1 MSNNNY
7 RIRTTIGGEPNVLN
21 VKLDQ
26 TYDTLEIL
34 SLKLNQTDYYK
45 LHQSN
50 YGVVV
55 GRVLANGGFGIP
67 NAKVSIFMPL
77 ESGQSY
83 DEQIRYPYSYVSDID
98 SERRRYNLLPSEVD
112 ERCHQD
118 VGSFPTKRLLLDNED
133 IIEIFD
139 KYYKYTTRTNG
150 AGDYMI
156 YGVPTGTQQVHVD
169 IDLSDIGILSQRPRD
184 MVYKG
189 YNIELFESAN
199 KFNKSNDLDSLAQL
213 YTQNSS
219 IYVYP
224 FWGDTTNN
232 SNIAITRCDI
242 QIQYKFEPTCV
253 FIGSIL
259 TENGNV
265 HIGKDCAPS
274 NHSGKMDELIAK
286 TGTIEMIRKT
296 NDGLVE
302 EFSIKGNRLIDEN
315 GVWCYQ
321 IPMNLDYI
329 TTDEYGNIVP
339 TDNPD
344 KGIPTRAR
352 VRFRIS
358 LDDNGQETALKV
370 CRYLVPNN
378 PRVDDEH
385 PAFTENY
392 EVDYEFGTKTAEEN
406 YRDLFWNCVYTVKS
420 YIPRIQVE
428 DHSLN
433 DMDNSKMSFNG
444 IKWVNHH
451 GDSNP
456 MPYNAVNIKL
466 SFTYKFICILTKIV
480 IRIISFINTTI
491 ISTLGQIIG
500 VIADFVGIKILGVRP
515 FGWLAK
521 QIAKLI
527 PKCISLST
535 EFCDTG
541 DKIKYYPGCWGE
553 GKYSS
558 WSESVKDAKKQGYQ
572 ASRRPGLFEGEE
584 NNPLI
589 NCVENQLAQENES
602 TNYFFAND
610 WINGTLYFPQWRRS
624 IKPKTSFLFGL
635 IKKRAKDEWC
645 SADRNIGDFYVIQQC
660 AVSKSPNNSECKNN
674 CHKRIDGYKMNKGV
688 IRQKETMLGQTVY
701 YYKSVDY
708 DSKLSE
714 DIINNTQKKKGN
726 VVLLFATD
734 IVLLGSLFDCDRQG
748 IPQFFKYLPITTF
761 NIPNP
766 LLDVTTTVK
775 SSIDFTSDSEEAI
788 FTFDRALNA
797 TGQDWGL
804 VDKNVQCGKA
814 SDGDGGLF
822 YGIGCSKIE
831 MKPKSCI
838 NLKRICELGVN
849 IDETQEINSSGVDG
863 VISTANLYPDGF
875 VSWDELYNGDVRS
888 MFATLNYN
896 KLRTKINEEN
906 GYKIYDFIYLHLD
919 NFDGSLRKLME
930 ERQKNCKANYNKNY
944 TLEEKCLDYV
954 KFRMGDVQYYYRP
967 SNGNSIAT
975 SMPRYENS
983 LYFYF
988 GLKPGTT
995 AIEKFNSLYFSE
1007 CEDNN
1012 KIETPINIVAYGN
1025 SWCCDDEKNADGVIR
1040 FDLTGFA
1047 MPVDIEIDN
1056 FVLSNINDTKVYI
1069 GNSIAKITENENQCL
1084 TEEDITERESL
1095 IKDYKQLLDI
1105 NNKPIILLN
1114 GDKYITIIDN
1124 DKQEHYIYL
1133 SYQGKTFSMNINA
1146 QDFTYTEDELKN
1158 LFDEDYD
1165 KISEDKEGLS
1175 YNTKLGYYTRKI
1187 GGIVTVNNIQMGG
1200 KPISLD
1206 EFKINVECDDLSYWE
1221 LNDYNTL
1228 SKGYDAETKLPYIA
1242 FGVPKGNVTYKI
1254 TITPTCTS
1262 EGSKKGTYT
1271 TTIVVSEE
1279 TTYKLYINKAD
1290 YDIIRN
1296 FKSGFNKGSQ
1306 KPSGMVGWDQLS
1318 NYKGEKIKIIKPYDI
1333 EKENDK
1339 LKIKTFI
1346 DELNAYLKQSKEG
1359 NKYCPYYWTE
1369 EYRIVED
1376 IKVFDNLKENV
1387 KNLYGDQI
1395 EEIIEYITEKYIEQ
1409 CQPLYEENYDE
1420 EEWGKTFNEIIKE
1433 KINPENT
1440 TPSYNQLT
1448 IIICDENTTKE
1459 DNKYHKQNGN
1469 FIKEGEKY
1477 YQYIEDKIGE
1487 EIIIE
1492 YIEVSYSDVL
1502 SAQSD
1507 IYEKITQIGVSYI
1520 LDYQTILQYLYQR
1533 QDAVNKVKESSY
1545 MDNSGIHSITLKSNS
1560 KYLPISYNIEYYP
1573 EAVDETT
1580 EQNYISSADTT
1591 MTTEYY
1597 IEDIEI
1603 PNITVGEDGKQLIY
1617 VGQNNKKEFVYS
1629 GATKIKGPYT
1639 VSISDALDRRKP
1651 IGSNFDF
1658 LIINKPFKIYG
1669 KCISQ
1674 FKDTKINIDSCFYGG
1689 VYNGIPN
1696 SFAEGLEVI
1705 FETSKL
1711 GQNDCQII
1719 NTGANI
1725 EDTIPTKRYFKFNT
1739 DLVNRENF
1747 SYKGKNYPIS
1757 GSITQDVVQVF
1768 SGDSFDISND
1778 WCSLNTELYSEAE
1791 VFLSSVDYNGESNE
1805 MILTFQANNFN
1816 DDYKIMLLN
1825 EYNATYTEKGREP
1838 ETRELTHPFL
1848 TEGNFTDNQLN
1859 KTLQDFIQKYKFFDV
1874 DFNDAEYYKNN
1885 KTDNGYFGTIVK
1897 GAFKNNK
1904 KQDVIQVRYD
1914 DTWVD
1919 GRISTNGQFNLNLF
1933 DIKLNYKDTLPSINY
1948 FAICYNDTNIAVSKL
1963 INLDPIPFISIEA
1976 DDADIVYGYIFYKI
1990 NSIDKYKEI
1999 RIYNFAPTHYMVENS
2014 IFGTYNIVRYNEE
2027 ERPSPQTIVID
2038 LQSNNDTIRYDELN
2052 LRLNWDSWKEE
2063 NYDCLLSWEEY
2074 CKQIRDGHNMVLIDT
2089 EGYPHMCYSAGN
2101 KRT

>member
-83 DEQIRYPYSYVSDID
+83 DEQIRYPYSYVSDTD

-392 EVDYEFGTKTAEEN
+392 EVDYEFGSNTAEEN

-433 DMDNSKMSFNG
+433 DMDSSKMSFNG

-466 SFTYKFICILTKIV
+466 SFTYKFICILTKII

-491 ISTLGQIIG
+491 ISTIGQIIG
-500 VIADFVGIKILGVRP
+500 IFADIVGIKILGIRP

-541 DKIKYYPGCWGE
+541 DKIKYYPGCWGK

-558 WSESVKDAKKQGYQ
+558 WAESVKDAKKQGYQ
-572 ASRRPGLFEGEE
+572 ASRKPGLFEGEE

-610 WINGTLYFPQWRRS
+610 WINGTLYFPQWRRR
-624 IKPKTSFLFGL
+624 IKPKRSFLFGL

-714 DIINNTQKKKGN
+714 DIVNNTQKKKGN

-761 NIPNP
+761 NIPSP
-766 LLDVTTTVK
+766 LLDVTTTVT

-838 NLKRICELGVN
+838 NLRRICELGVN
-849 IDETQEINSSGVDG
+849 IDETQEINSAIGSEE
-863 VISTANLYPDGF
+863 IITANLYPDGF

-906 GYKIYDFIYLHLD
+906 DYKIYDFIYLHLD

-1007 CEDNN
+1007 CEDND

-1025 SWCCDDEKNADGVIR
+1025 SWCCDDKDNADGIIR

-1069 GNSIAKITENENQCL
+1069 GNSIAKITENKNNCL

-1133 SYQGKTFSMNINA
+1133 SYQGKTFSMNINE

-1158 LFDEDYD
+1158 LFDDDYD

-1206 EFKINVECDDLSYWE
+1206 KFEIKVECDDLLYWG
-1221 LNDYNTL
+1221 LNEQNIL
-1228 SKGYDAETKLPYIA
+1228 SKGEDKETKLPYIA
-1242 FGVPKGNVTYKI
+1242 FGVPKGNASYKI
-1254 TITPTCTS
+1254 SITPICTS

-1306 KPSGMVGWDQLS
+1306 KPSGMVGWHQLS
-1318 NYKGEKIKIIKPYDI
+1318 NYKGEEIKIIKPYDSKQI
-1333 EKENDK
+1333 ED
-1339 LKIKTFI
+1339 FI
-1346 DELNAYLKQSKEG
+1346 DELNAYLKQSNEG

-1369 EYRIVED
+1369 EYRIIDD
-1376 IKVFDNLKENV
+1376 IKVFENLEENV
-1387 KNLYGDQI
+1387 KNLYGDKI
-1395 EEIIEYITEKYIEQ
+1395 EEITKEYIKQ

-1420 EEWGKTFNEIIKE
+1420 EEWGKTFNEVIKTE
-1433 KINPENT
+1433 IKPTNT

-1448 IIICDENTTKE
+1448 IIICDENTTK
-1459 DNKYHKQNGN
+1459 DNDKYQPRNGN

-1477 YQYIEDKIGE
+1477 YQYLDG
-1487 EIIIE
+1487 E

-1502 SAQSD
+1502 LAQSD
-1507 IYEKITQIGVSYI
+1507 IYEKITNIGVSYI

-1591 MTTEYY
+1591 ITTEYY

-1617 VGQNNKKEFVYS
+1617 VGQNNKKEFVYNN
-1629 GATKIKGPYT
+1629 ATKIKGPYT

-1658 LIINKPFKIYG
+1658 LIINKPFKVYG

-1711 GQNDCQII
+1711 GQNDCKIL
-1719 NTGANI
+1719 NTGLNI
-1725 EDTIPTKRYFKFNT
+1725 EDNIPTKRYFEFKT
-1739 DLVNRENF
+1739 DLINRENF
-1747 SYKGKNYPIS
+1747 SYKGKKYPIS
-1757 GSITQDVVQVF
+1757 ESISQNVVQVF

-1791 VFLSSVDYNGESNE
+1791 VFLLSVDYNGSTNE

-1825 EYNATYTEKGREP
+1825 EYNANYTKDGVK

-1859 KTLQDFIQKYKFFDV
+1859 VDLKDFIQKYKFFDV
-1874 DFNDAEYYKNN
+1874 DFNDVKYYENN
-1885 KTDNGYFGTIVK
+1885 KTDNGYFGTIVE
-1897 GAFKNNK
+1897 GTFKDNK
-1904 KQDVIQVRYD
+1904 KQEIVQVRGND
-1914 DTWVD
+1914 GWVD
-1919 GRISTNGQFNLNLF
+1919 GRISIDGQFNLNLF
-1933 DIKLNYKDTLPSINY
+1933 DIKNNAKLIFRSINF
-1948 FAICYNDTNIAVSKL
+1948 FAICYNDTNVAVSKL
-1963 INLDPIPFISIEA
+1963 INLDPVAF
-1976 DDADIVYGYIFYKI
+1976 V
-1990 NSIDKYKEI
+1990 YKEVKDEVYEDRKYPSLMRNFKFKI
-1999 RIYNFAPTHYMVENS
+1999 SEDEVQKKYTSVIIYNYKDSYAD
-2014 IFGTYNIVRYNEE
+2014 EE
-2027 ERPSPQTIVID
+2027 EGSSNGTIQTIVKDISQLERSLKGLGVEWNFLTD
-2038 LQSNNDTIRYDELN
+2038 GHI
-2052 LRLNWDSWKEE
+2052 LRWSD
-2063 NYDCLLSWEEY
+2063 Y
-2074 CKQIRDGHNMVLIDT
+2074 CEIIRDGHNMVLVDKDGFPHIC
-2089 EGYPHMCYSAGN
+2089 YPYSSN
-2101 KRT
+2101 YNDF